1 MSRLGIINI
10 NGEEYDLDELDLGE
24 MEEIEELADAP
35 FSEINAGSAKGMK
48 AFVFVLLKRDNPDI
62 TMEEIKK
69 VKMVSM
75 LPPEEEMPALPPDDR
90 ADQESQNQVESQRDD
105 TGVLRSVDSIPG

>member
-10 NGEEYDLDELDLGE
+10 NGDEYDLDDLDIGE
-24 MEEIEELADAP
+24 MEEIEILAEAP

-48 AFVFVLLKRDNPDI
+48 AFVFVLLKRNNPEI

-75 LPPEEEMPALPPDDR
+75 MPPEESMPELPPDGR

-105 TGVLRSVDSIPG
+105 SGPLRSVDSIPG